1 MKFLSLGVIASAFA
15 VVCVSGNRFSRS
27 ETGLSGL
34 DMVVSPQGQ
43 LGNVPASALIKKSRL
58 SRRKLAD
65 TIGIQGYQFVKRNE
79 KAESD
84 ANEPED
90 HEGDENEITGNE
102 PNEQSLVS
110 LAAVSAD
117 KSENEPNENEL
128 KENEPN
134 ENELKENEPN
144 ENELKE
150 NEPNENELKENEPNE
165 NELKENEPN
174 ENELKENERDEN
186 EVTGN
191 EPNES
196 GIKKQGPKENDTGA
210 VQQDVQKSKAGKK
223 EVTEEAST
231 GSKSVQPEANESKD
245 GSNNSVDE
253 QEQEASEPV
262 INELGMVSGLYGNE
276 SEDDLVYYGLKDPMS
291 NDSEQD
297 DAENIA
303 RVFQSPQEDLSVD
316 DIPYIYDDAS
326 EADPSEQV
334 KDTELVNI
342 DAGPNA
348 ESKPPKALQNTPAY
362 SVSEHEVSADD
373 NDEFESLQDRMEAE
387 QGNKKNSIKENHV

>member
-15 VVCVSGNRFSRS
+15 VACVSGNRFSRS
-27 ETGLSGL
+27 ETGLSSL

-43 LGNVPASALIKKSRL
+43 LGNVPASAPIKKSRL
-58 SRRKLAD
+58 SRRKLAG

-174 ENELKENERDEN
+174 ENELKENELDEN

-210 VQQDVQKSKAGKK
+210 VQQDVQKSKADKK
-223 EVTEEAST
+223 EVTKEAST

-245 GSNNSVDE
+245 DSNNSVDE
-253 QEQEASEPV
+253 QEQKASEPA
-262 INELGMVSGLYGNE
+262 INELGMVSGLYGDE

-316 DIPYIYDDAS
+316 DTPYIYDDAS
-326 EADPSEQV
+326 EAGPSEQV

-362 SVSEHEVSADD
+362 SVSEHEGSADD
-373 NDEFESLQDRMEAE
+373 NDEFESLQDRMESE
-387 QGNKKNSIKENHV
+387 QENKKNSIKENQV